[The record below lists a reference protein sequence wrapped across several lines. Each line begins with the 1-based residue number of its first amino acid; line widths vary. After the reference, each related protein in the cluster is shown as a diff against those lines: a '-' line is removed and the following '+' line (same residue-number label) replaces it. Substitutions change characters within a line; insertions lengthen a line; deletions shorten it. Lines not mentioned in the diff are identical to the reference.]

1 MKEINKLVEY
11 LNEVYKRGD
20 VCVFYN
26 LSGHVDWFDI
36 RIARS
41 KEEYSKVLYE
51 IDCMKPENV
60 NADEIIKEIKAVL
73 KNLKAEKRKATTV
86 ERELERAELKRLKKK
101 YE

>member
-26 LSGHVDWFDI
+26 LSGHVDWIDV
-36 RIARS
+36 RIAYS
-41 KEEYSKVLYE
+41 KKQYSKVLYE
-51 IDCMKPENV
+51 IDCMKIENV
-60 NADEIIKEIKAVL
+60 NADVIIEEIKAVL
-73 KNLKAEKRKATTV
+73 KNLKAEKRKATIV
-86 ERELERAELKRLKKK
+86 ERELERSVLKRLKKK